1 MVSDDEGLDG
11 LWYPILPSYRN
22 LSAMVLL
29 RFGEMD
35 FAMLLEQQMRIH
47 KYNKINK
54 LYDVDFIGYFISI

>member
-1 MVSDDEGLDG
+1 
-11 LWYPILPSYRN
+11 
-22 LSAMVLL
+22 MVLL

-54 LYDVDFIGYFISI
+54 LYHVDFVGYFIYI